1 MLEQRKFAGARDLL
15 ERAVAVT
22 IKNRSST
29 NDYLALL
36 YANLGLAERGLGQ
49 ASKARVL
56 LEKALRVAEVTRHRN
71 LGPILAELA
80 DIACVEKRT
89 REGLAFL
96 DRAGPVTRTAYPD
109 DPWRIAW
116 LDNIRGACVAAG
128 RPAEGRAL
136 LLASMAPLRE
146 RWPAG
151 TLFRVTAEQRLA
163 VQHVVDNR

>member
-71 LGPILAELA
+71 LALSLQSSPTSPASRSE
-80 DIACVEKRT
+80 
-89 REGLAFL
+89 
-96 DRAGPVTRTAYPD
+96 RARG
-109 DPWRIAW
+109 WR
-116 LDNIRGACVAAG
+116 
-128 RPAEGRAL
+128 
-136 LLASMAPLRE
+136 S
-146 RWPAG
+146 
-151 TLFRVTAEQRLA
+151 
-163 VQHVVDNR
+163 